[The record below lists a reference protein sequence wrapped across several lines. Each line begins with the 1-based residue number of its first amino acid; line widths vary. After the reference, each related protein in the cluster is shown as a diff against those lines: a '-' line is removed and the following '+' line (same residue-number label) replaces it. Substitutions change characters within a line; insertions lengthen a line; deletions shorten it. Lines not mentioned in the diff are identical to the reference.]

1 MAKLKLTKTSLKK
14 QRDDLKRFQRFLP
27 TLELKKEQ
35 LIVEMR
41 RVEFEYDKKI
51 NEELSLRDDVNK
63 WVELFAEPVELEN
76 LVSLTDVVTKD
87 GNIAGVYIPVFI
99 EAKFDVKEYDL
110 LNTPLWIDRGVQVVK
125 QLATFQAEREILSKQ
140 KDLLQH
146 ELRLT
151 IQRINL
157 FEKVKIPECRES
169 IRKIRIY
176 LGDQDANAVA
186 RGKIAKTKL
195 EDVQIG
201 TYV

>member
-1 MAKLKLTKTSLKK
+1 MPKLKLTKTSLKK

-41 RVEFEYDKKI
+41 RVESEYDKKI
-51 NEELSLRDDVNK
+51 NAELSLRDDVNK
-63 WVELFAEPVELEN
+63 WVSLFTEPVELEN
-76 LVSLTDVVTKD
+76 LISLTDVITKQ

-99 EAKFDVKEYDL
+99 EAKFDAKEYDL

-125 QLATFQAEREILSKQ
+125 QLATFQAEREILIKQ
-140 KDLLQH
+140 KDLLER

-157 FEKVKIPECRES
+157 FDKVKIPECRES

>member
-41 RVEFEYDKKI
+41 RVEVEYDQKI

-63 WVELFAEPVELEN
+63 WVKLFAEPVDLAN
-76 LVSLTDVVTKD
+76 LVSLTDVVTKT

-99 EAKFDVKEYDL
+99 EAKFNVKEYDL
-110 LNTPLWIDRGVQVVK
+110 LNTPLWIDRGVEVVK
-125 QLATFQAEREILSKQ
+125 QLATFQTEREILKRQ
-140 KDLLQH
+140 KELLEH

-157 FEKVKIPECRES
+157 FDKVKIPECRES

>member
-41 RVEFEYDKKI
+41 RVEVEYDKKI

-63 WVELFAEPVELEN
+63 WVELFAEPVGLDN
-76 LVSLTDVVTKD
+76 LVLLTDVVTKQ

-99 EAKFDVKEYDL
+99 EAKFDVKKYDL
-110 LNTPLWIDRGVQVVK
+110 LNSPLWIDRGVEVVK

-157 FEKVKIPECRES
+157 FDKVKIPECRES

>member
-63 WVELFAEPVELEN
+63 WVELFAEPVNLEN
-76 LVSLTDVVTKD
+76 LISLTDVITKE

-110 LNTPLWIDRGVQVVK
+110 LNTPLWIDRGVEVVQ

-157 FEKVKIPECRES
+157 FDKVKIPECRES

>member
-1 MAKLKLTKTSLKK
+1 MPKLKLTKTSLKK

-41 RVEFEYDKKI
+41 RVEAEYDKKI

-63 WVELFAEPVELEN
+63 WVKLFAEPVDLAN
-76 LVSLTDVVTKD
+76 LVSLTDVVTKT

-110 LNTPLWIDRGVQVVK
+110 LNTPLWIDRGVEVVK
-125 QLATFQAEREILSKQ
+125 QLAAFQAEREILLRQ
-140 KDLLQH
+140 KELLEH

-157 FEKVKIPECRES
+157 FDKVKIPECRES

>member
-41 RVEFEYDKKI
+41 RVESEYDKKI

-63 WVELFAEPVELEN
+63 WVKLFAEPVDLAN
-76 LVSLTDVVTKD
+76 LVSLTDVVTKT
-87 GNIAGVYIPVFI
+87 GNIAGVYIPVFV

-110 LNTPLWIDRGVQVVK
+110 LNTPLWIDRGVEVVK
-125 QLATFQAEREILSKQ
+125 QLAAFQAERELLLRQ
-140 KDLLQH
+140 KELLEH

-157 FEKVKIPECRES
+157 FDKVKIPECRES

>member
-1 MAKLKLTKTSLKK
+1 
-14 QRDDLKRFQRFLP
+14 
-27 TLELKKEQ
+27 
-35 LIVEMR
+35 
-41 RVEFEYDKKI
+41 
-51 NEELSLRDDVNK
+51 
-63 WVELFAEPVELEN
+63 
-76 LVSLTDVVTKD
+76 
-87 GNIAGVYIPVFI
+87 
-99 EAKFDVKEYDL
+99 L
-110 LNTPLWIDRGVQVVK
+110 LNTPLWIDRGVEVVK
-125 QLATFQAEREILSKQ
+125 QLATFQAEREILIKQ
-140 KDLLQH
+140 KDLLER

-157 FEKVKIPECRES
+157 FDKVKIPECRES

>member
-63 WVELFAEPVELEN
+63 WVELFAESVEMDN
-76 LVSLTDVVTKD
+76 LVSLTDVVTKQ

-110 LNTPLWIDRGVQVVK
+110 LNTPLWIDRGVEVVQ
-125 QLATFQAEREILSKQ
+125 QLAAFQAEREILSKQ

-157 FEKVKIPECRES
+157 FDKVKIPECRES

>member
-41 RVEFEYDKKI
+41 RVEVEYDKKI

-63 WVELFAEPVELEN
+63 WVELFAEPVGLDN
-76 LVSLTDVVTKD
+76 LVLLTDVVTKQ

-110 LNTPLWIDRGVQVVK
+110 LNSPLWIDRGVEVVK

-157 FEKVKIPECRES
+157 FDKVKIPECRES

>member
-41 RVEFEYDKKI
+41 RVEKEYDKKI
-51 NEELSLRDDVNK
+51 DEELDLRNDVDK
-63 WVELFAEPVELEN
+63 WVKLFAEPVDLAH
-76 LVSLTDVVTKD
+76 LVSLTDIITKT
-87 GNIAGVYIPVFI
+87 GNIAGVYIPIFI

-110 LNTPLWIDRGVQVVK
+110 VNTPLWLDRGVEVVK
-125 QLATFQAEREILSKQ
+125 QLATFRAECEILKRQ
-140 KDLLQH
+140 KELLEH

-157 FEKVKIPECRES
+157 FDKVKIPECKES

>member
-63 WVELFAEPVELEN
+63 WVELFAEPVEMDN
-76 LVSLTDVVTKD
+76 LVSLTDVVTKQ

-110 LNTPLWIDRGVQVVK
+110 LNTPLWIDRGVEVVK
-125 QLATFQAEREILSKQ
+125 QLAAFQAEREILSKQ

-157 FEKVKIPECRES
+157 FDKVKIPECRES

>member
-63 WVELFAEPVELEN
+63 WVELFAEPVGLDN
-76 LVSLTDVVTKD
+76 LVLLTDVVTKQ

-110 LNTPLWIDRGVQVVK
+110 LNTPLWIDRGVEVVK

-157 FEKVKIPECRES
+157 FDKVKIPECRES

>member
-1 MAKLKLTKTSLKK
+1 MPKLKLTKTSLKK

-41 RVEFEYDKKI
+41 RVESEYDKKI
-51 NEELSLRDDVNK
+51 NAELSLRDDVNK
-63 WVELFAEPVELEN
+63 WVSLFTEPVELEN
-76 LVSLTDVVTKD
+76 LISLTDVITKQ

-99 EAKFDVKEYDL
+99 EAKFDAKEYDL
-110 LNTPLWIDRGVQVVK
+110 LNTPLWIDRGVEVVK
-125 QLATFQAEREILSKQ
+125 QLATFQAEREILIKQ
-140 KDLLQH
+140 KDLLER

-157 FEKVKIPECRES
+157 FDKVKIPECRES

>member
-1 MAKLKLTKTSLKK
+1 MPKLKLTKTSLKK

-41 RVEFEYDKKI
+41 RVESEYDKKI
-51 NEELSLRDDVNK
+51 NAELSLRDDVNK
-63 WVELFAEPVELEN
+63 WVSLFTEPVELEN
-76 LVSLTDVVTKD
+76 LISLTDVITKQ

-99 EAKFDVKEYDL
+99 EAKFDAKEYDL
-110 LNTPLWIDRGVQVVK
+110 LNTPLWIDRGVEVVK
-125 QLATFQAEREILSKQ
+125 QLATFQAEREILIKQ
-140 KDLLQH
+140 KDLLER

-157 FEKVKIPECRES
+157 FDKVKIPECRES

-176 LGDQDANAVA
+176 LGDQDANAEA